1 MNEGSDQKMRGLKMD
16 VLGVCMCGGS
26 VKINSKH
33 YSFHN
38 ANSQTGNMTLKLM
51 VISM

>member
-16 VLGVCMCGGS
+16 VLGVCGGS